1 MSEFPAMTF
10 SPARAE
16 AFFETMNTTRPR
28 AKRHGSAVL
37 ALAAALAVAAYIGG
51 AAAQARSVVGGTNP
65 TTGAASTVSPLPGRP
80 PAFQMASPSV
90 SEGQIGAKSNVGPV
104 TGYGS
109 GGLEHI
115 PGSPPNR
122 PYR

>member
-1 MSEFPAMTF
+1 MSEFPAMTV

-37 ALAAALAVAAYIGG
+37 ALAAALAVAAYVGG
-51 AAAQARSVVGGTNP
+51 AAAQARSVGGGMNSTS
-65 TTGAASTVSPLPGRP
+65 GA
-80 PAFQMASPSV
+80 
-90 SEGQIGAKSNVGPV
+90 PV

-109 GGLEHI
+109 GGLDHI